1 VVVVVPADK
10 KARTEKLYI
19 CTIWVDGCCLYAST
33 PESSRN
39 RASYGAVDLG
49 STRRITPNMLC
60 NMLSCMSI
68 NIDSLCNLCS
78 SVDSGSVYSWLFAP
92 PYWREFST

>member
-33 PESSRN
+33 PQSSRN
-39 RASYGAVDLG
+39 RASYGAVDLR
-49 STRRITPNMLC
+49 SARRIARCC
-60 NMLSCMSI
+60 NMFFFMHI
-68 NIDSLCNLCS
+68 NIDPSCNLYS
-78 SVDSGSVYSWLFAP
+78 TVDSGFVYSWLFVP
-92 PYWREFST
+92 PYWREIFT